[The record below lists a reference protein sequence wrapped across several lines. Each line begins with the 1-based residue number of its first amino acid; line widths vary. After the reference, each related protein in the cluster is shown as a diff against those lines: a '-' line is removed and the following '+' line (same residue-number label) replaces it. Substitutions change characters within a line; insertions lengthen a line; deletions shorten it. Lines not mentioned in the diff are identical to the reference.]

1 VAKKQT
7 KPKAFLELGITSAIQ
22 TRLKRQINPFLNNRR
37 QTLMSD
43 SLREALES
51 AFEADAQPETPAVT
65 PEPET
70 ASETPTETRA
80 RDEQGKFA
88 PKAQEVTE
96 AAPAPAEPKPERRA
110 PSSWKPAAQ
119 EAFLK
124 ADRGEPLT
132 PEEVRILTAEAE
144 RRESDFHRGVESFK
158 THAQKAR
165 EFEQALAPYQ
175 QTIQQLGLSGPEAAA
190 RMLHVE
196 QTLRYADPATKA
208 QMLHK
213 IAQDYGID
221 LGMVGNV
228 QPQDPQTQYL
238 MQQLNELRQTQ
249 QVWQN
254 TIQEQERA
262 KANHEL
268 SQFASS
274 DKSHFEAV
282 RNDMADLLESGKA
295 QSLEQAYEMAIWM
308 RPDVRQ
314 TLIEQQ
320 RIEAQRNYEEQQRA
334 QRAKTAAVSV
344 KGSSPSSG
352 GSQPVSGDLRSI
364 LESQFAS

>member
-1 VAKKQT
+1 
-7 KPKAFLELGITSAIQ
+7 
-22 TRLKRQINPFLNNRR
+22 
-37 QTLMSD
+37 MSD

-51 AFEADAQPETPAVT
+51 AFEADANPEIPAVT

-70 ASETPTETRA
+70 ASETPTEARA

-88 PKAQEVTE
+88 PKEQEARE
-96 AAPAPAEPKPERRA
+96 AAPTPEPAEPKPERRA

-144 RRESDFHRGVESFK
+144 RRESDFHKGVESFK

-165 EFEQALAPYQ
+165 AYEQAIAPYQ
-175 QTIQQLGLSGPEAAA
+175 QTLNQLGVDAPTAISKLLQAD
-190 RMLHVE
+190 H
-196 QTLRYADPATKA
+196 TLRYADPVAKA
-208 QMLHK
+208 QYFQSL
-213 IAQDYGID
+213 AQQYGID
-221 LGMVGNV
+221 LGQVQNV

-249 QVWQN
+249 QMWQN
-254 TIQEQERA
+254 SIQEQERS

-268 SQFASS
+268 ESFATS
-274 DKSHFEAV
+274 DKAHFEAV
-282 RNDMADLLESGKA
+282 RNDMADLLEAGKA

-320 RIEAQRNYEEQQRA
+320 RIEAQRNYEQQQRT
-334 QRAKTAAVSV
+334 QRAKTASVSV

-352 GSQPVSGDLRSI
+352 GSQPPGGDLRAI

>member
-1 VAKKQT
+1 
-7 KPKAFLELGITSAIQ
+7 
-22 TRLKRQINPFLNNRR
+22 
-37 QTLMSD
+37 MSD

-70 ASETPTETRA
+70 APETPVEARP

-88 PKAQEVTE
+88 PKVQEAKET
-96 AAPAPAEPKPERRA
+96 APTPEPIEPKPERRA

-124 ADRGEPLT
+124 AERGEMLT

-144 RRESDFHRGVESFK
+144 RRESDFHKGVENFK
-158 THAQKAR
+158 AHAQKAKVY
-165 EFEQALAPYQ
+165 EQVVAPYA
-175 QTIQQLGLSGPEAAA
+175 QTLQQLGVDAPTAISKLLQAD
-190 RMLHVE
+190 H
-196 QTLRYADPATKA
+196 TLRNSDPIQRA
-208 QMLHK
+208 QYFQNL
-213 IAQDYGID
+213 AREYGVD
-221 LGMVGNV
+221 LGQV
-228 QPQDPQTQYL
+228 QNIPQQDPQTQYL

-249 QVWQN
+249 QMWQN

-268 SQFASS
+268 SQFATSE
-274 DKSHFEAV
+274 KTHFEAV

-364 LESQFAS
+364 LESQFAQ

>member
-1 VAKKQT
+1 
-7 KPKAFLELGITSAIQ
+7 
-22 TRLKRQINPFLNNRR
+22 
-37 QTLMSD
+37 MSD

-70 ASETPTETRA
+70 ATETPTEARQ

-96 AAPAPAEPKPERRA
+96 TAPEPVEPKPERRA

-165 EFEQALAPYQ
+165 AYEQAIAPYQ
-175 QTIQQLGLSGPEAAA
+175 QTLNQLGVDAPTAISKLLQAD
-190 RMLHVE
+190 H
-196 QTLRYADPATKA
+196 TLRYADPVAKA
-208 QMLHK
+208 QYFQSL
-213 IAQDYGID
+213 AQQYGID
-221 LGMVGNV
+221 LGQVQNV

-249 QVWQN
+249 QMWQN
-254 TIQEQERA
+254 SIQEQERS

-268 SQFASS
+268 ESFATS
-274 DKSHFEAV
+274 DKAHFEAV

-320 RIEAQRNYEEQQRA
+320 RIEAQRNYEQQQRT
-334 QRAKTAAVSV
+334 QRAKTASVSV

-352 GSQPVSGDLRSI
+352 GSQPPGGDLRAL